1 VTEEASGCRS
11 VDALVTPYVD
21 RELTSAERAQV
32 EEHLRICPPCH
43 ARMTVERAA
52 RDLIRSRKAA
62 LVAEKASGALH
73 AKCAG
78 LTSRQR
84 LDARPDA
91 GSGAT
96 RVTWRARLAP
106 LALAASLVLV
116 VGGAFLYQ
124 ATDRSSKLMAA
135 ELTADHVKCFTMN
148 GLLRMHQE
156 PEAVQRAM
164 RSEFGWEMRVPD
176 QLHRMG
182 LELVGSRP
190 CLYGEGKMAHLMYLH
205 EGRPVSI
212 FMLPD
217 AARAQEVLDVLGHQ
231 AAIWSVG
238 GRTFVLIAREPR
250 ADVERMASVVQAA
263 LQ

>member
-1 VTEEASGCRS
+1 VTEETSDCRAI
-11 VDALVTPYVD
+11 DPLVTPYVD
-21 RELTSAERAQV
+21 RELTAGEREDV
-32 EEHLRICPPCH
+32 EEHLRVCPPCH
-43 ARMTVERAA
+43 RRMAAERAT
-52 RDLIRSRKAA
+52 RDLIHSRKPA
-62 LVAEKASGALH
+62 LVAEKASSALR
-73 AKCAG
+73 AKCCG
-78 LTSRQR
+78 LTHRQR
-84 LDARPDA
+84 VDARPGTGPSA
-91 GSGAT
+91 RPA
-96 RVTWRARLAP
+96 TWRERIAP

-116 VGGAFLYQ
+116 VAGAFLYQ

-148 GLLRMHQE
+148 GLIRMHQE
-156 PEAVQRAM
+156 PEEVQRAM
-164 RSEFGWEMRVPD
+164 LSQFGWQMRVPE
-176 QLHRMG
+176 QLRRVG

-205 EGRPVSI
+205 EGTPVSI

-217 AARAQEVLDVLGHQ
+217 AARAHEIVDVLGHQ